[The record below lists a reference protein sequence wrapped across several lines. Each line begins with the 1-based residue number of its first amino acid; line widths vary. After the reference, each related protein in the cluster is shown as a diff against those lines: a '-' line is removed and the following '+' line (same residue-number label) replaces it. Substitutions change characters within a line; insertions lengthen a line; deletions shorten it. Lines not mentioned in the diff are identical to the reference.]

1 MISRM
6 FEDCKVLTTNQLQ
19 RKFAP
24 IHKPCL
30 LFKYS
35 SETGLEARPISEADD
50 KTKADNRQRK
60 ADVKKARTEDG
71 QMVERIPKAEK
82 RKIKLDKDDSRLIGV
97 EESSTE
103 ELRRMDAQESMIV
116 GDDERIVG
124 DEERIAPE
132 AATGQ
137 QEEVAEVPRIAP
149 GVQFDSRNE
158 DHRVSSIFGSQ
169 GFIFSRK
176 IIPSPL

>member
-1 MISRM
+1 MISRIY
-6 FEDCKVLTTNQLQ
+6 EDCKVLTTNILQ

-24 IHKPCL
+24 IRKPCL
-30 LFKYS
+30 KLKYS

-60 ADVKKARTEDG
+60 ADVKKARSEDG

-82 RKIKLDKDDSRLIGV
+82 RKIKLDEDDSRLIGV

-103 ELRRMDAQESMIV
+103 ELRRADAQESMIV
-116 GDDERIVG
+116 GDNERIVG

-132 AATGQ
+132 VATGQ
-137 QEEVAEVPRIAP
+137 QEEVAEVPRIAS

-158 DHRVSSIFGSQ
+158 DHRVSSIFGSL

-176 IIPSPL
+176 IIHSPL

>member
-1 MISRM
+1 MISRIY
-6 FEDCKVLTTNQLQ
+6 EDCKVLTTNILQ

-24 IHKPCL
+24 IRKPCL
-30 LFKYS
+30 KLKYS
-35 SETGLEARPISEADD
+35 SETGLEGRPISEADD

-60 ADVKKARTEDG
+60 ADVKKARSEDG

-82 RKIKLDKDDSRLIGV
+82 RKIKLDEDDSRLIGV

-103 ELRRMDAQESMIV
+103 ELRRADAQESM
-116 GDDERIVG
+116 IVG

-132 AATGQ
+132 VATGQ
-137 QEEVAEVPRIAP
+137 QEEVAEVPRIAS

-158 DHRVSSIFGSQ
+158 DHRVSSIFESQ